1 MKPLGRASLEGAP
14 FLVLAALDWRIARPT
29 HHPTF
34 LSFPKSTA
42 AQHPRSPQPRTPLRV
57 ANHPRQA

>member
-1 MKPLGRASLEGAP
+1 MKPLNQASLEGAP
-14 FLVLAALDWRIARPT
+14 FLVSAAQDWCIARPT
-29 HHPTF
+29 HRPTF

-57 ANHPRQA
+57 TDHPRQA